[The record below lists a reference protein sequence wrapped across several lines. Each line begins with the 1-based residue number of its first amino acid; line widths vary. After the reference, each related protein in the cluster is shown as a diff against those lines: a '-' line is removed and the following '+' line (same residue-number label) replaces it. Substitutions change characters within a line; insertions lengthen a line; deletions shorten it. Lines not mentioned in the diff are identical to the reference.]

1 MLLQV
6 MSNLGTFLILH
17 IKVKRI
23 DLVLHLQN
31 LDLATFPYLEY
42 YHSGKLD
49 THSRHKKDYISLP
62 STHC

>member
-49 THSRHKKDYISLP
+49 THSRHKKD
-62 STHC
+62 